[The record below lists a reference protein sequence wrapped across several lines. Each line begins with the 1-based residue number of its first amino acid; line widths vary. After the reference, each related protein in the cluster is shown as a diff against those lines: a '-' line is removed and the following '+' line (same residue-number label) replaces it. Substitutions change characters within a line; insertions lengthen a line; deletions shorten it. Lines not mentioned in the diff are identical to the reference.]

1 MVSII
6 FGDIALLKSEHQ
18 KKLSVMKETTTN
30 KTEQGVVKTLRL
42 IRDEVSNEIKDMTYL
57 EERAYLDNL
66 LSRNTVKKPSMVV
79 AKK

>member
-1 MVSII
+1 
-6 FGDIALLKSEHQ
+6 
-18 KKLSVMKETTTN
+18 MKETTTN